1 MTKVPHRMPGSSAV
15 AAVAVIGKQNNPLF
29 LQHFTDADELKFHYI
44 VHTSLDI
51 VEERASRG
59 STADDMFL
67 GLLCPIEDY
76 RVYGFI
82 TNTQVKLIVV
92 LEEVAVAVR
101 EAEVKI
107 FMERFHRL
115 YVDTMSNPFVEIGAK
130 ITSKQFKAGLQ
141 QLLSQGR

>member
-1 MTKVPHRMPGSSAV
+1 MEVSNAPEDGIRVTAV
-15 AAVAVIGKQNNPLF
+15 GEDN
-29 LQHFTDADELKFHYI
+29 
-44 VHTSLDI
+44 
-51 VEERASRG
+51 
-59 STADDMFL
+59 ST
-67 GLLCPIEDY
+67 I
-76 RVYGFI
+76 I

>member
-1 MTKVPHRMPGSSAV
+1 MSSAV

-29 LQHFTDADELKFHYI
+29 LQHFAATDDELKFHYI

-51 VEERASRG
+51 VEERASKG
-59 STADDMFL
+59 ASAGDMFL

-92 LEEVAVAVR
+92 FEEVSVR
-101 EAEVKI
+101 EAEVKL
-107 FMERFHRL
+107 FMERFHML

-130 ITSKQFKAGLQ
+130 ITSNQFKAGLQ
-141 QLLSQGR
+141 QLLKQGR